1 MIKLKHI
8 FLFAVVIAIS
18 ACKQSSKLDRSIV
31 PAAGPAPAIR
41 IGQYQMATLE
51 NGLKLVVVENH
62 KLPRV
67 SYSINLDLD
76 PLMEGPKAGYASMAG
91 DMLMAGTQARSK
103 AQIDESID
111 FMGASLSSSA
121 NGVFGSCLKKHS
133 GEFLSLMSDV
143 LLNPTFPKDE
153 FDKGIKQTLSG
164 LANEKTDPNSMSDK
178 VGNVMKY
185 GKDHPYGEVMTEA
198 TVNAI
203 TREDL
208 KNYYDTYFRPNV
220 AYLVVVGDITFE
232 EAKAQATQHFGAWKK
247 QPVKEASFK
256 MPSAPDGNRVVFV
269 PLAGAVQSVIDIT
282 YSIDLKPG
290 TNDAIVASVLNN
302 ILGGSGFQSRLM
314 QNLREDKAY
323 TYGAYSAIS
332 ADENVGYFS
341 AGASVRNAVTDS
353 AVTEFLF
360 EMQRIVNEPVADSTL
375 QTIKNIMNG
384 NFARSLERP
393 QTVANFALNIEK
405 YKLPKDY
412 YETYLQKLQAVTVAD
427 VQAMAKRLIK
437 PSNAY
442 ITVVGNREVSEKLSK
457 FAKSGKV
464 EIVNADGTP
473 FVELKPAPEG
483 LTASDVFANHIK
495 AMGGV
500 DALKK
505 VKSYEQK
512 GKMSMGPMALDMNI
526 RVKDSKKFRMTMSM
540 GGQEFMK
547 QIFDGT
553 KGIMSQGPQKMEMD
567 ADMIAETKQQM
578 DLLAEMNYEK
588 NGYSGIVKGVD
599 NIDGQALYVID
610 LKKPDGSFVTEYY
623 NVQSGL
629 KYKSVSVEEEGGE
642 SFISETIYKE
652 YAKSGDIMF
661 ARKITQ
667 IAGPQIIDISV
678 DEMVINPKI
687 DDKDFSIE

>member
-76 PLMEGPKAGYASMAG
+76 PLMEGPKVGYASMAG

-526 RVKDSKKFRMTMSM
+526 RVKDSKKFRMTMTM
-540 GGQEFMK
+540 GGQQFMK

>member
-526 RVKDSKKFRMTMSM
+526 RVKDSKKFRMTMTM
-540 GGQEFMK
+540 GGQQFMK

>member
-526 RVKDSKKFRMTMSM
+526 RVKDSKKFRMTMTM